1 MKTRDR
7 ITAKAIE
14 LLNEKGIPN
23 VTMREI
29 ADALDMSV
37 GNVTYYFPRWN
48 ELMEELNHQMMLEIS
63 HLPKIPFDL
72 SDLHSVFERV
82 PVVQEKYGF
91 ITRDI
96 HLFIS
101 QYPEFARLRKT
112 LVGSRIQDMIKQLSI
127 WAREGICHIDSNEHN
142 HKRIAVKMW
151 LFLAS
156 WSVQDTLLKETEYAL
171 SKEEF
176 LAIIWQI
183 FTPHFTES
191 GLEKFREIKKKAR
204 F

>member
-1 MKTRDR
+1 MKTRER
-7 ITAKAIE
+7 IIIKAIE

-23 VTMREI
+23 VRMREI
-29 ADALDMSV
+29 ADALGMSV

-48 ELMEELNHQMMLEIS
+48 DLMEELNHQMMLEIS
-63 HLPKIPFDL
+63 HLPRIPFNL

-82 PVVQEKYGF
+82 PIVQEKYGF

-112 LVGSRIQDMIKQLSI
+112 LVGSRIQDMITQLSI
-127 WAREGICHIDSNEHN
+127 WSEEDICHADSTDHN

-151 LFLAS
+151 LLLAS
-156 WSVQDTLLKETEYAL
+156 WSVQDNLLKETEYAL

-183 FTPHFTES
+183 FTPHFTAK
-191 GLEKFREIKKKAR
+191 GLAAFREIREKAR

>member
-1 MKTRDR
+1 MKTRER
-7 ITAKAIE
+7 IIYKAID

-23 VTMREI
+23 VSMREI

-48 ELMEELNHQMMLEIS
+48 DLMEELNHQMMLEIS
-63 HLPKIPFDL
+63 HLPRIPFEL

-82 PVVQEKYGF
+82 PMVQEKYGF

-101 QYPEFARLRKT
+101 HYPEFARLRKT
-112 LVGSRIQDMIKQLSI
+112 LVGSRIEDIINQLSI
-127 WAREGICHIDSNEHN
+127 WAQQGICHEDSSDHN

-156 WSVQDTLLKETEYAL
+156 WSVQDTLLRETEYAL

-183 FTPHFTES
+183 FTPHFTPL
-191 GLEKFREIKKKAR
+191 GMEKFKEIKGRAK

>member
-1 MKTRDR
+1 MKTRER
-7 ITAKAIE
+7 IIVKAIE

-23 VTMREI
+23 VSMREI

-48 ELMEELNHQMMLEIS
+48 DLMEELNHQMMLEIS
-63 HLPKIPFDL
+63 HLPRIPFNL
-72 SDLHSVFERV
+72 IDLHSVFERV

-101 QYPEFARLRKT
+101 HYPEFARLRKT
-112 LVGSRIQDMIKQLSI
+112 LVGSRIQDMINQLSI
-127 WAREGICHIDSNEHN
+127 WSSQGICHPDSSDHN

-151 LFLAS
+151 LLLAS

-183 FTPHFTES
+183 FTPHFTEL
-191 GLEKFREIKKKAR
+191 GLEKFREIKEKSQ